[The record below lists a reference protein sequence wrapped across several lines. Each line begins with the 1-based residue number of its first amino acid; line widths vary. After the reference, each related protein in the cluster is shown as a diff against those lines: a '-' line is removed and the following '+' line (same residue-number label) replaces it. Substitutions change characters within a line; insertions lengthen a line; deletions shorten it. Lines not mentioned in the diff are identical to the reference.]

1 MVDIGILII
10 SSYGDREI
18 TQPNRIMSGPPLR
31 ISRWNQFG
39 QLRWLSTN
47 VISRV
52 CIQVS
57 IAMSQGFKR
66 GCKWR
71 SNRPTKLFLQLIQYI
86 QIAAGS
92 TSPHMTTIFNGRP
105 SGIFIEIKSNFR
117 SKWLHIMNQCSK
129 FFGGSFSSRDN
140 LRDKCK
146 RERQSHYLKMYF
158 FFKNKSIHFRI
169 NSTRVNRPIKQNK
182 LIFSCIEINKP
193 FPVPVHSVL

>member
-1 MVDIGILII
+1 
-10 SSYGDREI
+10 
-18 TQPNRIMSGPPLR
+18 MSGPPLR

-158 FFKNKSIHFRI
+158 SSKTNLSIFSSI
-169 NSTRVNRPIKQNK
+169 AGK
-182 LIFSCIEINKP
+182 LIDQSNKTSWFFLALKSTSLFLSQSIVSCRSDSSSETEL
-193 FPVPVHSVL
+193 VV